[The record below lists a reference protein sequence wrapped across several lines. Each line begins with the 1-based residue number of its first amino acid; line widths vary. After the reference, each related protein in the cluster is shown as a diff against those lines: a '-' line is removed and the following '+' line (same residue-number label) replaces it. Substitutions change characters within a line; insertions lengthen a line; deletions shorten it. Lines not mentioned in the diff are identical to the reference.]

1 MKQSVVTSSLKQIS
15 ESSTRKLTL
24 T

>member
-1 MKQSVVTSSLKQIS
+1 MKQSVVMSRLKQIS
-15 ESSTRKLTL
+15 ESSTRKLTE